1 MTDFDRSSSE
11 LDDVVDRE
19 ELRRRY
25 EMLLQETRVVLPGV
39 QVLAA
44 FLLTAPFSQR
54 FAELDRWGRS
64 AYLVAMLA
72 SMLSVVC
79 LMTPAMLHR
88 VGDRTAR
95 SSRLTAGIAAF
106 IGGMALLS
114 VALVAA
120 MWAVMRFVFD
130 NGRGWWYTLPLLV
143 AVVLMW
149 VVVPRL
155 LRQRR

>member
-1 MTDFDRSSSE
+1 MTDSERSSTE
-11 LDDVVDRE
+11 LDDVADRE

-79 LMTPAMLHR
+79 LMTPTMLHR
-88 VGDRTAR
+88 VGDRRAR
-95 SSRLTAGIAAF
+95 SGRLTAGIRAF
-106 IGGMALLS
+106 VAGMVLLS
-114 VALVAA
+114 VALVAS

-130 NGRGWWYTLPLLV
+130 NGKGWWYTLPLLV
-143 AVVLMW
+143 ALLLMW
-149 VVVPRL
+149 VVLPRL
-155 LRQRR
+155 LRRR